1 MGDMTVDE
9 LKDKNLWFLWS
20 AKPGKN
26 GKVTKV
32 PFAANGGATGTDDAH
47 KGTWVSFDDAESAR
61 NQFRASGLGLKIPKG
76 FFLLDIDHKDISDPF
91 AQLMLSRFSSYAESN
106 EALPVSEKYM
116 LTIKEAAAY
125 FNIGI
130 KKLRRIAEDNL
141 GTVAVYCGN
150 RFLIIR
156 PKFEEFIL
164 NSSEI

>member
-1 MGDMTVDE
+1 MLRV
-9 LKDKNLWFLWS
+9 N
-20 AKPGKN
+20 
-26 GKVTKV
+26 
-32 PFAANGGATGTDDAH
+32 
-47 KGTWVSFDDAESAR
+47 
-61 NQFRASGLGLKIPKG
+61 
-76 FFLLDIDHKDISDPF
+76 
-91 AQLMLSRFSSYAESN
+91 AQLVWTRVTDAPGLPMNAESN
-106 EALPVSEKYM
+106 ETLPVSEKYM